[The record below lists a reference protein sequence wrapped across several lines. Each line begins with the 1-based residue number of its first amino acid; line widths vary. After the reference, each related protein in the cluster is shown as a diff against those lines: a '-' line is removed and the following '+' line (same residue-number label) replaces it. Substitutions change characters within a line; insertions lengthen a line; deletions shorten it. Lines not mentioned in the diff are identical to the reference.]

1 MDQLEFVVG
10 QYRTPPRLG
19 RDAGLLGGTQGQREG
34 SRKLR
39 LRTLFETTY
48 PDPSLLLADLRFS
61 QSSRSW
67 SLLIARGVD
76 AAEAGRDAGDQSGA
90 TSNSDEITGGRAPY
104 STAWQ
109 DDLCR
114 RGSSREK
121 IEAAGPPAALATAY

>member
-19 RDAGLLGGTQGQREG
+19 RDADPLGGTQGQREG

-76 AAEAGRDAGDQSGA
+76 AAEAAPDAGDQSGA
-90 TSNSDEITGGRAPY
+90 TSNSDGITGERAPY

-114 RGSSREK
+114 
-121 IEAAGPPAALATAY
+121 